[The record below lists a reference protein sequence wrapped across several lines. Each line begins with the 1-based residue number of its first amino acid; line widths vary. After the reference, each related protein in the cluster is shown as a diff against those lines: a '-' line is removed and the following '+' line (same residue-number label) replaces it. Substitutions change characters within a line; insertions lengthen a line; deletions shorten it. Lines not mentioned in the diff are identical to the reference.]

1 MTKKYTL
8 DEILE
13 RAINE
18 FKLEPESNVSG
29 TKPHAKYRWKLSEYV
44 KHTYESGSKTFWE
57 SAVDRDYPDAD
68 GRSFHFFTKE
78 QVDKILYSE
87 EIYDYFL
94 QRSNSPEVKK
104 LPTKKEIRL
113 ELEAG
118 RSEWVKLREET
129 HWGATPY
136 IGTDVSE
143 NAAEIKRLQIM
154 SNAVFELFFEPLDTK
169 RLYEDMY
176 NNAHFGYDTETEE
189 TLLSKKRLLNPRN
202 YFSPKKEVDE
212 TIDALLDVLADKIS
226 SRMKS
231 TTPPDSKSRA
241 SEYKTFKD

>member
-1 MTKKYTL
+1 MKKYTL
-8 DEILE
+8 DEIIE
-13 RAINE
+13 RAIDE
-18 FKLEPESNVSG
+18 FKLPSETSDFEAD
-29 TKPHAKYRWKLSEYV
+29 PHERYRK
-44 KHTYESGSKTFWE
+44 KITYYLNNTWDSHGNTLWE
-57 SAVDRDYPDAD
+57 SAVDRDYTDANKK
-68 GRSFHFFTKE
+68 SFHFFTKE

-87 EIYDYFL
+87 EIYDYFQ
-94 QRSNSPEVKK
+94 QRSTSSEVRE
-104 LPTKKEIRL
+104 LPTKKELRL

-143 NAAEIKRLQIM
+143 NAAEMKRLQIM

-189 TLLSKKRLLNPRN
+189 TLLSKKRLMNPRN
-202 YFSPKKEVDE
+202 YFSPKKELDE
-212 TIDALLDVLADKIS
+212 TIDALLNVLADKIANDALLDVLADKIAN
-226 SRMKS
+226 RLKE
-231 TTPPDSKSRA
+231 K
-241 SEYKTFKD
+241 K